1 MLLPRFFGGEDMAK
15 LYKIPGKDYKSEIQ
29 EQISEIVE
37 RLGIHD
43 LRLVLWFM
51 RGMESKNGGQ

>member
-1 MLLPRFFGGEDMAK
+1 MEEISTK
-15 LYKIPGKDYKSEIQ
+15 LYKIPGEDYKSEIQ
-29 EQISEIVE
+29 AQISEIVE

-51 RGMESKNGGQ
+51 RGMESKNGGR